1 MSCYM
6 LRHWIDRS
14 LEAKKMVTG
23 RLACFS
29 GWKQPEVAIHWSSF
43 EWVITSQWKAFWT
56 QSLIIVMYDDRER
69 FWQQTPATQRR
80 PRPLRVTPNHSD
92 ASRTPKP
99 VQSLGV
105 KVYKYVDGTGGP
117 GLANGDC
124 SLESFSFQSQ
134 TNWWG
139 GCWRGIPF
147 LFAAR
152 TEHTEVPSRLW
163 SWSWGCRIGER
174 FRQRTI
180 SVGFAT
186 SLTWKAC
193 RQSNP
198 SRAFEVLQA
207 LCLVLSRTR
216 VCTYI
221 FPWVQTT
228 IRDICPDVNAVVKQ
242 LFNFLT
248 VWRIY
253 YRGFGRKNACSIVTL
268 R

>member
-1 MSCYM
+1 MGCTFC
-6 LRHWIDRS
+6 
-14 LEAKKMVTG
+14 TG
-23 RLACFS
+23 LKLPAATS
-29 GWKQPEVAIHWSSF
+29 PSSSHPK
-43 EWVITSQWKAFWT
+43 SQWC
-56 QSLIIVMYDDRER
+56 
-69 FWQQTPATQRR
+69 QQAG
-80 PRPLRVTPNHSD
+80 H
-92 ASRTPKP
+92 SRTPKP
-99 VQSLGV
+99 VESLGV
-105 KVYKYVDGTGGP
+105 KVYNYVDGTGGT

-152 TEHTEVPSRLW
+152 TEHTEVPPKWLW

-198 SRAFEVLQA
+198 SRAFEALQA

-228 IRDICPDVNAVVKQ
+228 IRDICPDGPWCECGSQ
-242 LFNFLT
+242 T
-248 VWRIY
+248 I
-253 YRGFGRKNACSIVTL
+253 I
-268 R
+268 